1 MLSVKNLIVNYDGLT
16 AVNNFSFTFNK
27 GRICGLIGANGAG
40 KSSLL
45 KACVGLISEYTGEI
59 NYAGKEL
66 NAERYWVKE
75 HCGYAAEDA
84 VLFPYLTGRE
94 FLNLIASIRLSDT
107 RQIDKEIRFFLHL
120 TALDEKE
127 EELIVNFSHGMRQKL
142 AIAAAL
148 IGAPDYII
156 IDESLN
162 GLDPIALFRL
172 KSYLNEL
179 AANGKT
185 IILSSHILP
194 LIKDWCDPI
203 VILNNGKL
211 LNSYTKQEII
221 ELEKQNSRNFEN
233 IFIKLIDTV

>member
-1 MLSVKNLIVNYDGLT
+1 MLSVENLIVNYDGLT
-16 AVNNFSFTFNK
+16 AVDNFSFTFAE
-27 GRICGLIGANGAG
+27 GRISGLIGANGAG

-45 KACVGLISEYTGEI
+45 KACVGLISEYAGEI
-59 NYAGKEL
+59 KYAGKEL
-66 NAERYWVKE
+66 NEDRYWVKE

-94 FLNLIASIRLSDT
+94 FLKLIASIRLSDT
-107 RQIDKEIRFFLHL
+107 EQIDKEIRFFLHL
-120 TALDEKE
+120 TALDEKA
-127 EELIVNFSHGMRQKL
+127 EELIVNYSHGMRQKL

-172 KSYLNEL
+172 KNYLNEL
-179 AANGKT
+179 AEKEKT

-203 VILNNGKL
+203 VILNNGRL
-211 LNSYTKQEII
+211 LKSYTKQEII
-221 ELEKQNSRNFEN
+221 ELEKQKNTNFEN
-233 IFIKLIDTV
+233 IFIKLIDKA